1 MMPELRLSRCYR
13 AVIIEDDFEF
23 RKELHLRLWWYFRG
37 SVQIV
42 AEAGSVA
49 SGIKA
54 VAQHKPDI
62 IFLDM
67 ELPDGVGYDVLDAFR
82 DEVMYNKVFTLVI
95 SAYEQYRKGG
105 FRHRIAEYLLK
116 GFTDQ
121 EFVDAITHLLQIVE
135 AQLSPIE
142 PSSEPVIAPIAKS
155 ANAPKSESIGESNDE
170 ALIEPLVWLP
180 TQNGSIHVNPLEC
193 LYCEAD
199 SKGTHLVFPNNRH
212 IIVKMLLKDV
222 EMIFRPYGF
231 LRIHLSHCVNL
242 SVVERTHSLSNP
254 KKASLEIRHGLIK
267 PPYSSLIKVG
277 RTYLKAVQSH
287 FQHIMNK

>member
-1 MMPELRLSRCYR
+1 MMPKLTLSRCYR

-23 RKELHLRLWWYFRG
+23 RKELHLRLTWYFRG
-37 SVQIV
+37 SVEIV

-54 VAQHKPDI
+54 VAKHKPDI

-82 DEVMYNKVFTLVI
+82 DEVMYNKVCTLVI
-95 SAYEQYRKGG
+95 SAYEQYLKGG

-116 GFTDQ
+116 GFTEQ
-121 EFVDAITHLLQIVE
+121 EFVDTITHLLQIAE
-135 AQLSPIE
+135 AQFAPEKPALSTVIE
-142 PSSEPVIAPIAKS
+142 PITEMTD
-155 ANAPKSESIGESNDE
+155 EDE
-170 ALIEPLVWLP
+170 AYVWMT
-180 TQNGSIHVNPLEC
+180 TQNGSVRVSPAEC

-199 SKGTHLVFPNNRH
+199 SKGTNLVFPNGRH

-222 EMIFRPYGF
+222 EKIFRPYGF
-231 LRIHLSHCVNL
+231 LRIHLSHCINL
-242 SVVERTHSLSNP
+242 SVVERTHSLNNP

-267 PPYSSLIKVG
+267 PPNSSLIKVG
-277 RTYLKAVQSH
+277 RTYLKVVQSH
-287 FQHIMNK
+287 FQHISNK